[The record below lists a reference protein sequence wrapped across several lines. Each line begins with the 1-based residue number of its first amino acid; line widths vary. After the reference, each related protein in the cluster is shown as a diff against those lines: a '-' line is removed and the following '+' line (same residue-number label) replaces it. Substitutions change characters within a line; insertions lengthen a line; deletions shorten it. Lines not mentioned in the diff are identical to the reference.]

1 MNKDDVELLDDDD
14 ELDISE
20 IKPIAPI
27 DIDITKPI
35 EIIDEL
41 DDTKNK
47 PTLIDPDVVLK
58 SVSTKTTEK
67 ETVETITAP
76 QAKVI
81 SPEDVVTQIN
91 NKTPQMISAEDV
103 IAQVG
108 STRSQV
114 PSKTLANVQK
124 KLEQVEGISEVKQN
138 SKETITPK
146 SPNNGVSPTP
156 IYIPPSYD
164 KIKEEK
170 VNSYKNL
177 NKDYRITLLFVAV
190 VILFSLGIITS
201 IFDTS
206 SSKKTTKSK
215 NRIDA
220 TSNIIEKTNS
230 NSYFYAPMN
239 NKIKSGQSNDTTYY
253 LLGDEKSGQSEIFN
267 IFENKYKTEGSNIDN
282 GQYDKLM
289 EVGPIKNNKNINII
303 LPTNYNK
310 LNERI
315 IKSSNKD
322 GSIIVIKSSTG
333 ISNIVEEHLR
343 LMNQLGAEKTI
354 VFINNDDETKDTNS
368 MIKELKKLFK
378 KTGYDK
384 NTPVIVGNAKD
395 EKSADELYKT
405 MTEWIKIVPSVAE
418 EPLRAHING
427 IVKNGDAIQVSIQI
441 EKGTIKVGEKVKLL
455 GNGYSHIGTV
465 SGININNEKKDKAS
479 ADNEYDEIS
488 IIIKTKYENSL
499 NSAKELVSENED
511 DNYSKF
517 YAVFYFS
524 DDNNQKN
531 RKFNNGYTTE
541 IQLKNSINGK
551 ISIPKGVNYLLK
563 DDTSNLTIELSEK
576 TQLYKGQQFT
586 INDQENNIFGYGEVV
601 GIIE

>member
-1 MNKDDVELLDDDD
+1 MNKDDVELLDDD

-67 ETVETITAP
+67 ETMETTTPP

-114 PSKTLANVQK
+114 PSKNLTNFQK

-146 SPNNGVSPTP
+146 SPINGVSPTP

-220 TSNIIEKTNS
+220 T
-230 NSYFYAPMN
+230 
-239 NKIKSGQSNDTTYY
+239 
-253 LLGDEKSGQSEIFN
+253 
-267 IFENKYKTEGSNIDN
+267 
-282 GQYDKLM
+282 
-289 EVGPIKNNKNINII
+289 
-303 LPTNYNK
+303 
-310 LNERI
+310 
-315 IKSSNKD
+315 
-322 GSIIVIKSSTG
+322 
-333 ISNIVEEHLR
+333 
-343 LMNQLGAEKTI
+343 
-354 VFINNDDETKDTNS
+354 
-368 MIKELKKLFK
+368 
-378 KTGYDK
+378 
-384 NTPVIVGNAKD
+384 
-395 EKSADELYKT
+395 
-405 MTEWIKIVPSVAE
+405 
-418 EPLRAHING
+418 
-427 IVKNGDAIQVSIQI
+427 
-441 EKGTIKVGEKVKLL
+441 
-455 GNGYSHIGTV
+455 
-465 SGININNEKKDKAS
+465 
-479 ADNEYDEIS
+479 
-488 IIIKTKYENSL
+488 
-499 NSAKELVSENED
+499 
-511 DNYSKF
+511 
-517 YAVFYFS
+517 
-524 DDNNQKN
+524 
-531 RKFNNGYTTE
+531 
-541 IQLKNSINGK
+541 
-551 ISIPKGVNYLLK
+551 
-563 DDTSNLTIELSEK
+563 
-576 TQLYKGQQFT
+576 
-586 INDQENNIFGYGEVV
+586 
-601 GIIE
+601 